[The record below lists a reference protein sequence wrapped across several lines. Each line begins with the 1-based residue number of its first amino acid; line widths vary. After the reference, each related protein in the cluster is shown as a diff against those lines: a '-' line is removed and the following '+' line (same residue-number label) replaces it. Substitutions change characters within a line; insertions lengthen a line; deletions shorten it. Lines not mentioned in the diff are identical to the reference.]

1 MSMKT
6 KIKCKGDPLIQ
17 GKKGVSTQGGNGRFD
32 PERVMVLSIGPG
44 SGHEQPSIQGRG
56 FPFDPGKNAFFDPAC

>member
-1 MSMKT
+1 MKN
-6 KIKCKGDPLIQ
+6 KNKMQEGSFDPR
-17 GKKGVSTQGGNGRFD
+17 KKGASTQGGNGSFD

-56 FPFDPGKNAFFDPAC
+56 LPFDPGKDSFFDWAKE